1 MAYRSAIVTGG
12 SGFLGSHVADSL
24 NKNGYDVTIF
34 DLKPSP
40 YLAPTQK
47 MVVGDILNGEQ
58 VLDAFQGVDVVYHF
72 AGLADLDDASTKPID
87 TVQKNIIGIVTVLDA
102 AMRAGVKRFVYG
114 STIYV
119 YSQLG
124 GFYRCSKQAGELYVE
139 EYQRR

>member
-72 AGLADLDDASTKPID
+72 AGLADCTKI
-87 TVQKNIIGIVTVLDA
+87 KEKIGWESEVDIRSGIELTYEY
-102 AMRAGVKRFVYG
+102 MKKH
-114 STIYV
+114 
-119 YSQLG
+119 YSE
-124 GFYRCSKQAGELYVE
+124 S
-139 EYQRR
+139 